1 MKKIILV
8 CLIAVITVFCTS
20 CSESVKIPEI
30 RVSVEDNAVVTIKNT
45 EYQCHISYVNDT
57 TSSVAFSSPE
67 NLKNVTFGKSENE
80 QYVSLGK
87 LICKN
92 KNFNFSENCVFNQI
106 INAFSALKQDNI
118 KFLSKQNDLYM
129 FTLKSD
135 PVCKF
140 FTDENGNIKSLVNN
154 SVKIKFE

>member
-8 CLIAVITVFCTS
+8 CLIAVITVFFTS

-30 RVSVEDNAVVTIKNT
+30 RVSVEDNAIVTIKNM